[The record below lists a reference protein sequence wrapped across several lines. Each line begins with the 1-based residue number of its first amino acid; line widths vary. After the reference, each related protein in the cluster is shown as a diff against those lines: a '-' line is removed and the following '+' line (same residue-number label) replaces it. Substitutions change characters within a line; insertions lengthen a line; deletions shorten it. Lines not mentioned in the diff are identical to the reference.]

1 MVKTSLHIALP
12 VEWYWNGCVVG
23 DRLGI
28 GVYHMSH
35 RDTCHERQMLVFTCV
50 ECARPVEVQE
60 SCL

>member
-35 RDTCHERQMLVFTCV
+35 RDTCHER
-50 ECARPVEVQE
+50 
-60 SCL
+60 